1 MISYFGIG
9 ACSVFHCLFLSL
21 VVVHLGNCFYTRRIE
36 RLGNAPILSSGFEQR
51 RVLVNESTNS
61 ERQQSKAHVQ
71 KSPSTS
77 SSNKLRDDEIVPII
91 RGMQVIQ
98 MNLSKAENRL
108 RKQMNFPSFQKVAL
122 NVYNDFPMKFYK
134 WVHLLF
140 TVKNHYLIVF
150 IWFRGL
156 TKFYLSTNKIS
167 RRVSSHWSRFWSKDG
182 SSTLWVAWAGCD
194 LLYDHSNFWQLRRN
208 VVISTPRILYR
219 LTNFC
224 KIITSNSS
232 LFQ

>member
-1 MISYFGIG
+1 MLYVQRNHIHISRIIQEWKTNRLHRVCVILAKKYICLYFTSLYCFHSFKTKAKSIPKNQAIALDKTTAANDMISYFGIG

-61 ERQQSKAHVQ
+61 ERQQSKAPVQ

-134 WVHLLF
+134 
-140 TVKNHYLIVF
+140 
-150 IWFRGL
+150 
-156 TKFYLSTNKIS
+156 
-167 RRVSSHWSRFWSKDG
+167 
-182 SSTLWVAWAGCD
+182 
-194 LLYDHSNFWQLRRN
+194 
-208 VVISTPRILYR
+208 
-219 LTNFC
+219 
-224 KIITSNSS
+224 
-232 LFQ
+232 